1 MAQRNAQLDWLVFA
15 ALGIAWGSSY
25 LFIKIGV
32 ETLAPFTLVAG
43 RLAIGTAVLAAVLR
57 LSHQRLPRSRG
68 VYGHLVVVALL
79 GIVIPFSLITWGE
92 QSIDSALA
100 AILNGSVPLFAI
112 VLAALVLPDEPITVN
127 RLVGLL
133 IGFGG
138 VVALTTPDLRAGMGG
153 SLLAELALIGS
164 AVAYAASGVY
174 ARRFVR
180 NIPPLTNAF
189 LEVGFAFVITFGL
202 AAAFGHPLAT
212 QLQPSSV
219 LAVVWLG
226 LVGSGLAYLAFF
238 WLLSRWGAT
247 RTSMVAYL
255 LPVVGI
261 MLGVL
266 VRHETVTTV
275 TLLGTVMVIGGVAL
289 ANSRYGHRRLVGR
302 GVAPSTP
309 PMEASTVGPGSAGR
323 AVETQSEASPAGGR
337 AQAPR

>member
-1 MAQRNAQLDWLVFA
+1 VAQRNAQIDWLIFA

-32 ETLAPFTLVAG
+32 ETLAPFTLVAS
-43 RLAIGTAVLAAVLR
+43 RLAIGMAVLALVLR
-57 LSHQRLPRSRG
+57 LSRQGLPRRPS

-138 VVALTTPDLRAGMGG
+138 VVLLTSPNLRAGLSS
-153 SLLAELALIGS
+153 SLVAELALIGS
-164 AVAYAASGVY
+164 AVAYGAAGVY
-174 ARRFVR
+174 ARRYVR
-180 NIPPLTNAF
+180 DVPPLTNAF
-189 LEVGFAFVITFGL
+189 LEVGFAFVISLGL
-202 AAAFGHPLAT
+202 AVAFGNPLAT
-212 QLQPSSV
+212 HVEASTV

-247 RTSMVAYL
+247 RTSTVAYL
-255 LPVVGI
+255 LPVVGLA
-261 MLGVL
+261 LGMV
-266 VRHETVTTV
+266 VRHELVTPL
-275 TLLGTVMVIGGVAL
+275 TLVGTAMVLSGVAL
-289 ANSRYGHRRLVGR
+289 ANSRYGQRRLIGR
-302 GVAPSTP
+302 RAAAAPPAAAATS
-309 PMEASTVGPGSAGR
+309 GPGSAAR
-323 AVETQSEASPAGGR
+323 AAGPQEASPAADR
-337 AQAPR
+337 APAPR